1 MTQRGY
7 RKLTPTQALYAFD
20 RPRIQPA
27 NDNVA
32 GVTSKAGDEALERI
46 RTTPAAGG
54 TVVARPGT
62 TPALEMDAGFYGAL
76 LRGPMV
82 VGMGAG
88 QMPLAVALRLHRDG
102 LCVGEEK

>member
-1 MTQRGY
+1 MTGY

-32 GVTSKAGDEALERI
+32 SKARNKARDEALERI

-54 TVVARPGT
+54 TVIARAGT
-62 TPALEMDAGFYGAL
+62 APALEMDAGFYGAL

-102 LCVGEEK
+102 LCAGE